1 MKPVHRPHTT
11 RGKARGLSLIE
22 LLISMAIG
30 LVLMIA
36 VVSAYLGSSGASRVA
51 DAQVRMNE
59 DAQAALTILVQQLR
73 MAGNNPKQPNYKND
87 IPRNSI
93 YDSTTYILRGCDGTF
108 SNITT
113 AASLQT
119 LTCTAGGGTAA
130 DSVAISYEADRFNT
144 IPTTTNAPT
153 DCLGQALPV
162 INGSQE
168 IWNGAAVV
176 ATPVTYTVA
185 DNRFYIGTSSVI
197 TVPTLYCKGNGGANP
212 QPLVENI
219 EDLQLTY
226 GTATPAAA
234 ADALA
239 VAGYLSAD
247 EVVNNVNLVALAT
260 EPERW
265 AKVLTVRVCVVVRS
279 EQQVVSDAA
288 SARYVQCDGTTNTS
302 PPDLRL
308 RRAYSTVVVLRNRAP
323 S

>member
-73 MAGNNPKQPNYKND
+73 MSGNNPKQPNYKND

-113 AASLQT
+113 AANLQT

-176 ATPVTYTVA
+176 STPVTYTVA

-265 AKVLTVRVCVVVRS
+265 AKVLTVRVCVVGRS
-279 EQQVVSDAA
+279 EQQVVADAA

>member
-1 MKPVHRPHTT
+1 MT
-11 RGKARGLSLIE
+11 RGNIRGLSLVE
-22 LLISMAIG
+22 LLVSLAIG

-73 MAGNNPKQPNYKND
+73 MAGNNPKQPNYSNAF
-87 IPRNSI
+87 PRNTI

-108 SNITT
+108 SDITT

-119 LTCTAGGGTAA
+119 LTCAAGGGTAA
-130 DSVAISYEADRFNT
+130 DSVAISYEADRYNT
-144 IPTTTNAPT
+144 IPTSTNAPT
-153 DCLGQALPV
+153 DCLGQSLPV
-162 INGSQE
+162 INGTQD
-168 IWNGAAVV
+168 IWDGAAV
-176 ATPVTYTVA
+176 TPTAVTYTVA
-185 DNRFYIGTSSVI
+185 DNRFYIGTSAVI
-197 TVPTLYCKGNGGANP
+197 TVPTLYCKGNGNANP

-226 GTATPAAA
+226 GTATAAAA

-247 EVVNNVNLVALAT
+247 EVVTDVNLVALAT
-260 EPERW
+260 EAERW
-265 AKVLTVRVCVVVRS
+265 AKVLTVRICVVARS
-279 EQQVVSDAA
+279 EQAVVSDAA
-288 SARYVQCDGTTNTS
+288 SARYVKCDGTTETA

>member
-1 MKPVHRPHTT
+1 MKPVLRPRT
-11 RGKARGLSLIE
+11 RRARSRGLSLIE
-22 LLISMAIG
+22 LLVSLAIG
-30 LVLMIA
+30 IILMIA

-73 MAGNNPKQPNYKND
+73 MAGNNPKQPNYTNTN
-87 IPRNSI
+87 PRNQI
-93 YDSTTYILRGCDGTF
+93 YNSTTYILRGCDGTF

-119 LTCTAGGGTAA
+119 LTCAAGGGSAS
-130 DSVAISYEADRFNT
+130 DSIAVSYEADRYNT
-144 IPTTTNAPT
+144 IPTTTNVPT
-153 DCLGQALPV
+153 DCLGQGLPA
-162 INGSQE
+162 INGTQD
-168 IWNGAAVV
+168 IWNGTAV
-176 ATPVTYTVA
+176 TPTAVTYRVA
-185 DNRFYIGTSSVI
+185 DNRFYIGTSAVI
-197 TVPTLYCKGNGGANP
+197 TAPTLYCKGNGGTNP

-226 GTATPAAA
+226 GTATAAA
-234 ADALA
+234 APNALA
-239 VAGYLSAD
+239 VAGYLSAAD
-247 EVVNNVNLVALAT
+247 VVTNADLVALAT
-260 EPERW
+260 EAERW
-265 AKVLTVRVCVVVRS
+265 SKVLTVRICVVARS

-288 SARYVQCDGTTNTS
+288 SARYVRCDGTTNTA